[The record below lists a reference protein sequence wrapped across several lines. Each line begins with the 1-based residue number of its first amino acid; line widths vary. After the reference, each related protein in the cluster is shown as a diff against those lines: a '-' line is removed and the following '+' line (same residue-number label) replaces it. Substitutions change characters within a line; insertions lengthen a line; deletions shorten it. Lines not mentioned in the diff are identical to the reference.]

1 MATDS
6 GFLRITEGTCNY
18 RNPNMDVGK
27 LNSADSGHLKNVNRM
42 VE

>member
-1 MATDS
+1 MAS
-6 GFLRITEGTCNY
+6 YELKRGNCNY

-27 LNSADSGHLKNVNRM
+27 LNSADSGHLKNADMM